1 MRILTTILLLV
12 FVSHPSS
19 AKFEWN
25 YNCQSAYSET
35 INLRFD
41 KAKRILKTEKQKNP
55 ENSLVYLI
63 DNYIDYLVIQIG
75 EEQSDYQQLK
85 KFKDVRLSYIE
96 NDESQS
102 PWSLYCQAEIH
113 LQWSANRLKFGDYF
127 TAAYEIRKAY
137 KLLEKN
143 NSLYPLFLPN
153 TKSLG
158 LLYSL
163 LGSVP
168 KQYQWILTVAGMRGD
183 LKYGFNL
190 LEQTIAQMKKDDLF
204 SVMLDETYFLYS
216 FLKMNLDNNKEDLS
230 NILNTIKS
238 SENVL
243 LNFAASRLAT
253 KTAQNDLAIE
263 ILENRTKGSEVY
275 NFLYLDYLLG
285 IGKLNQMNEGCL
297 SHFNKYLT
305 EFDGKNYK
313 KSTLMRMSW
322 YAFINDDTTAYNT
335 YKQRINL
342 IGSLQIDAD
351 KEAQNYY
358 DSKRKPNKI
367 LLKARLY
374 FDGGYYQKALKELK
388 QINLSNGISLY
399 DELDYYYRM
408 GRTHEQLK
416 ETKLASILQKSIRQR
431 SSKTLFFCC

>member
-25 YNCQSAYSET
+25 YNCQSSYSET

-168 KQYQWILTVAGMRGD
+168 KQYQWILTVAGMQGD

-243 LNFAASRLAT
+243 LNFSASRLES
-253 KTAQNDLAIE
+253 KTSKKDLAFE
-263 ILENRTKGSEVY
+263 ILENRTKV
-275 NFLYLDYLLG
+275 L
-285 IGKLNQMNEGCL
+285 
-297 SHFNKYLT
+297 
-305 EFDGKNYK
+305 
-313 KSTLMRMSW
+313 R
-322 YAFINDDTTAYNT
+322 FIIFYT
-335 YKQRINL
+335 
-342 IGSLQIDAD
+342 
-351 KEAQNYY
+351 
-358 DSKRKPNKI
+358 
-367 LLKARLY
+367 
-374 FDGGYYQKALKELK
+374 
-388 QINLSNGISLY
+388 
-399 DELDYYYRM
+399 
-408 GRTHEQLK
+408 
-416 ETKLASILQKSIRQR
+416 
-431 SSKTLFFCC
+431 